1 MFYTAMSKTKY
12 QETLD
17 YLYSQLPMYQRVG
30 AVAFKKDLTNIRALM
45 DMLGHP
51 HRHFRSIHIAGTNG
65 KGSTAHMLSAILQ
78 AHGYRVGLYTSPHY
92 RDFRERIKLNGQY
105 IPRAEVVRFVQQ
117 YRGQFEPIQPSYFEI
132 TVAMAFDYFAREK
145 VDVAVVETGLGGRLD
160 STNVVTPQVSV
171 ITNISFDH
179 MAMLGD
185 TLPLIAGEKAGI
197 IKEGVP
203 VVIGETHPETAPV
216 FQQTAAERRAPI
228 VFADQRYVVEEVD
241 WDWHGTTFAVK
252 KDGAPFL
259 SALRTDLSGPYQH
272 RNLQTVLQTVEV
284 LKEAFAL
291 STKKVLAALVRV
303 RPATRFI
310 GRWQV
315 LGEQPLVLCDSAHN
329 EGGIQYVMEAL
340 SRLSYRSLHIVMGM
354 VNDKEPDK
362 ILALF
367 PREARY
373 YFSRPGIPRG
383 LDAGQLCEKA
393 AVYGLEGRVYRSVRQ
408 ALQAARRRAAA
419 EDLIFVG
426 GSTFVV
432 AEVV

>member
-1 MFYTAMSKTKY
+1 MSKTKY
-12 QETLD
+12 QETLE
-17 YLYSQLPMYQRVG
+17 YLYRQLPMYQRVG
-30 AVAFKKDLTNIRALM
+30 AVAFKKDLSNTWALM

-51 HRHFRSIHIAGTNG
+51 HRQFPSIHIAGTNG

-92 RDFRERIKLNGQY
+92 RDFRERIKLDGQY
-105 IPRAEVVRFVQQ
+105 IPRAEVVQFVEQ
-117 YRGQFEPIQPSYFEI
+117 YRDRFEPIRPSYFEL
-132 TVAMAFDYFAREK
+132 TVAMAFDYFARKK

-160 STNVVTPQVSV
+160 STNVVTPLVSV
-171 ITNISFDH
+171 ITNISYDH

-216 FQQTAAERRAPI
+216 FQRTAADRRASI
-228 VFADQRYVVEEVD
+228 VFADQHYAVEEVD
-241 WDWHGTTFAVK
+241 WDWRGTTFAVK
-252 KDGAPFL
+252 KDGRPFL
-259 SALRTDLSGPYQH
+259 SELRTDLSGPYQH

-284 LKEAFAL
+284 LTETFALATDKMLEAFI
-291 STKKVLAALVRV
+291 RV

-315 LGEQPLVLCDSAHN
+315 LGEQPLILCDSAHN
-329 EGGIQYVMEAL
+329 EGGIRYVMEAL
-340 SRLSYRSLHIVMGM
+340 SKLSYRSLHIVMGM

-373 YFSRPGIPRG
+373 YFARPDIPRG
-383 LDAGQLCEKA
+383 LDAAQLREKA
-393 AVYGLEGRVYRSVRQ
+393 VEYGLEGRVYRSVRH
-408 ALQAARRRAAA
+408 ALRAAKRRAAP